1 MLHVDV
7 CFGTPP
13 SLRLAE
19 QLDAAIGHVAVHT
32 RRHTRPHVTAYTQLM
47 CRRLWAAATGRPGP
61 ACGITRDQTP
71 AAPAPQAAA
80 NLRPKSSCACGA
92 AVATRP
98 PPAAKRLISVPQA
111 APRTS
116 LSSRTRASS
125 NSSGRRTLSTL
136 CERPLYLLVD
146 HGRSRCEPGCR
157 HESLVL
163 VLACSIFVV
172 CANVKV
178 TLRFFQVH
186 ASCVSSSLKNAAS
199 ISERQ
204 VGGLP
209 PLQNKLKGCLTRRL
223 SKQPPAGHLAPLP
236 RADAPSRLASR
247 LGCCEWVSS
256 LQRLPWQ
263 FSCCHR
269 LWRYLP
275 PP

>member
-19 QLDAAIGHVAVHT
+19 QLDAAIGHVACAHT
-32 RRHTRPHVTAYTQLM
+32 LAHAPTRYTAYTQLM
-47 CRRLWAAATGRPGP
+47 CRRLWAGATGRPGP

-71 AAPAPQAAA
+71 APHAS
-80 NLRPKSSCACGA
+80 LRRPRGSLRSR
-92 AVATRP
+92 RP
-98 PPAAKRLISVPQA
+98 P

-223 SKQPPAGHLAPLP
+223 SKPPPAGHLAPLP

>member
-116 LSSRTRASS
+116 PSSRTRASS

-146 HGRSRCEPGCR
+146 HGRSRCEPGCATR
-157 HESLVL
+157 VWFLCCRARFWL
-163 VLACSIFVV
+163 
-172 CANVKV
+172 CAR
-178 TLRFFQVH
+178 TSSHSARLFQVH
-186 ASCVSSSLKNAAS
+186 VSCVSS
-199 ISERQ
+199 
-204 VGGLP
+204 
-209 PLQNKLKGCLTRRL
+209 
-223 SKQPPAGHLAPLP
+223 
-236 RADAPSRLASR
+236 
-247 LGCCEWVSS
+247 
-256 LQRLPWQ
+256 
-263 FSCCHR
+263 
-269 LWRYLP
+269 
-275 PP
+275 